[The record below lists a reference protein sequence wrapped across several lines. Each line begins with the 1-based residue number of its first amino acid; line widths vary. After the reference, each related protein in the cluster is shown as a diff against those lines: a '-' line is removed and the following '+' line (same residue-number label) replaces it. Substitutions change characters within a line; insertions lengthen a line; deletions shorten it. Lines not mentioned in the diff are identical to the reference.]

1 MNANRG
7 MYIEELV
14 NRTNSYY
21 YDRNIAIIE
30 KRYLPIKII
39 KNLSPNTIVGKLLAK
54 SYVDYCGVFKSQHIE
69 FETKQTNESN
79 FNLNLIKEH
88 QLRHLINAMNHG
100 AKSFL
105 IVYFNAIDKIYLI
118 KTSDIINWIKVNK
131 SKTIKFEYIK
141 DNCQEI
147 DISYPGIIDY
157 LKFL

>member
-30 KRYLPIKII
+30 KRYLPIKIV
-39 KNLSPNTIVGKLLAK
+39 KNISANTIIGKLLAK
-54 SYVDYCGVFKSQHIE
+54 SFVDYCGVYKSQHIE
-69 FETKQTNESN
+69 FETKQTNDAN

-105 IVYFNAIDKIYLI
+105 IVYFNLLDKIFI
-118 KTSDIINWIKVNK
+118 INTIDILNWIKTNK
-131 SKTIKFEYIK
+131 SKTMKMEYIIS
-141 DNCQEI
+141 NCKEI
-147 DISYPGIIDY
+147 EISFPGIIDY